1 MNKELK
7 EKLTENPFSIYN
19 MEWVVE
25 VAEKGFEDFFA
36 ALKKALPSTIFEGNT
51 MRNFTRDIYYTAF
64 EDAANMIL
72 MQLSEDTV
80 EEISF
85 CVNELGKLT
94 AELRTKEK
102 KKKNYDRRQ
111 N

>member
-25 VAEKGFEDFFA
+25 AADKGFEVFFA
-36 ALKKALPSTIFEGNT
+36 DLKKALPSTIFEGNT
-51 MRNFTRDIYYTAF
+51 LRNLTRDIYYTAF

-85 CVNELGKLT
+85 CVNELGKLV
-94 AELRTKEK
+94 AELRTREK
-102 KKKNYDRRQ
+102 KPKEV
-111 N
+111 

>member
-7 EKLTENPFSIYN
+7 DKLTENPFSIYN

-25 VAEKGFEDFFA
+25 AADKGFEAFWAELRKAMPA
-36 ALKKALPSTIFEGNT
+36 AVTEGDT
-51 MRNFTRDIYYTAF
+51 LRNLTRDIYYTAF

-102 KKKNYDRRQ
+102 KPIKKK
-111 N
+111 